1 MGACIILTPVIITAW
16 PMLAAAVTS
25 AAVAAGFSM
34 EKQVKAGPNLNSV
47 DLAMENMDV
56 VGESLGHDQQI
67 TIKRDGVIL
76 TFSRDA
82 AGQFKTQ
89 ARGTQSRAELETIG
103 REMAGMVIQQYVY
116 RRLNQELANQGFE
129 AIEEEQAADQT
140 IHLHVRRYPM

>member
-1 MGACIILTPVIITAW
+1 MGACIILTPVVIAAW

-34 EKQVKAGPNLNSV
+34 EKAAKAAVNLNSV
-47 DLAMENMDV
+47 DLSMENMDV

-89 ARGTQSRAELETIG
+89 ARGSQSQAELETIG
-103 REMAGMVIQQYVY
+103 REMAGKIIQQYVY